1 MENNQQIEAILNS
14 LHSIQKA
21 AAPPFFSAKVMHQL
35 FAPAD
40 APGWQSWL
48 IFRPAAIAA
57 TLGVFF
63 LLNCW
68 IIFSARSSD
77 LQTSTVTNNSLQQ
90 LAFELN
96 VTSGYNLTDK

>member
-1 MENNQQIEAILNS
+1 MENNQEIEAILS
-14 LHSIQKA
+14 SIQSIQKA

-35 FAPAD
+35 FDPAE
-40 APGWQSWL
+40 ATGWQRWL

-68 IIFSARSSD
+68 IIFSARSST
-77 LQTSTVTNNSLQQ
+77 LQTSAATNSSLQQ

>member
-40 APGWQSWL
+40 APGWQRWL
-48 IFRPAAIAA
+48 IFRPTAIAA

-68 IIFSARSSD
+68 IIFSARSAD
-77 LQTSTVTNNSLQQ
+77 LQTSTATNNSLQQ

>member
-1 MENNQQIEAILNS
+1 MENSQQIEAILNS
-14 LHSIQKA
+14 IQSIQKA
-21 AAPPFFSAKVMHQL
+21 TAPPFFSSKVMHQL

-40 APGWQSWL
+40 VLGWQRWL
-48 IFRPAAIAA
+48 IFRPASIAA

-68 IIFSARSSD
+68 IIFSARTSAP
-77 LQTSTVTNNSLQQ
+77 QTTAATNTSLQQ

>member
-14 LHSIQKA
+14 LQSIQKS

-35 FAPAD
+35 FTPAD
-40 APGWQSWL
+40 APGWQRWL
-48 IFRPAAIAA
+48 IFRPAAIAV

-68 IIFSARSSD
+68 IIFSARSSAS
-77 LQTSTVTNNSLQQ
+77 QTTAATNTSLQQ

>member
-14 LHSIQKA
+14 LQSIQKA

-40 APGWQSWL
+40 VLGWQRWL

-57 TLGVFF
+57 TLGIFF

-68 IIFSARSSD
+68 IIFSARTSA
-77 LQTSTVTNNSLQQ
+77 LQKTAASNTSLQQ

>member
-1 MENNQQIEAILNS
+1 MENSQLIEAILNS
-14 LHSIQKA
+14 TQSMQKA

-40 APGWQSWL
+40 APRWQRWL

-57 TLGVFF
+57 TLAVFF

-68 IIFSARSSD
+68 IILSARSSN
-77 LQTSTVTNNSLQQ
+77 LQTSKVSNSSLQQ

>member
-1 MENNQQIEAILNS
+1 MENIQQTEAILNS

-40 APGWQSWL
+40 VLGWQHWL

-57 TLGVFF
+57 TLGIFF

-77 LQTSTVTNNSLQQ
+77 LQTSTATNNSLQQ

>member
-1 MENNQQIEAILNS
+1 MENIQQTEAILNS

-40 APGWQSWL
+40 VLGWQHWL

-57 TLGVFF
+57 TLGIIF

-77 LQTSTVTNNSLQQ
+77 LQTSTATNNSLQQ

>member
-14 LHSIQKA
+14 LQSIQKA

-40 APGWQSWL
+40 APGWQRWL
-48 IFRPAAIAA
+48 IFRPAVIAV
-57 TLGVFF
+57 TVGVFF

-68 IIFSARSSD
+68 IIFSARSSAS
-77 LQTSTVTNNSLQQ
+77 QTTAATNTSLQQ